1 MAGAASV
8 RNVRIV
14 VGTAGTLIGLASL
27 TVTFGAGPLLWV
39 TDLAAG
45 LAFVGLAVYA
55 VPIAP
60 PVTRLASAMALAWF
74 AGSVLPFAIF
84 WHRGVLIHLLLA
96 YPTLLPRSRSA
107 RAAILVG
114 YAVSVT
120 PFIWREEAIGVALAV
135 ALPATVAAQYAGTI
149 LVDRR
154 RRYSVLG
161 AAAAFAMVVTVGS
174 VARSIAPRS
183 AAVVPALTAYSL
195 VIAGIALVLAIGLR
209 RPDRAQLTDLVVE
222 LGELPSGTL
231 RDLLANAV
239 GDTSLEVGY
248 WNPAAGAYL
257 DNAGRPVRAPTDG
270 EARASTPISRD
281 GKPFVMIVHDESVLD
296 DPLLVSAAAAAA
308 QLTAANAELNFELR
322 LRVEQV
328 AQSRRRILSS
338 ADAER
343 RRLQATLQESVS
355 APLKDL
361 ARRLAAGAPSDG
373 AAVQT
378 TSERAA
384 ALLKR
389 AMDEVDE
396 IGSGLHPRE
405 LDSGLRAAVAVL
417 ADRSPIPVTL
427 SAVELRFSPEI
438 ETAAYYACA
447 EALANSIRHSGASS
461 IRIDLAVDAGDLLI
475 VVVDDGAGGASLER
489 GSGIR
494 GIADRVGA
502 VGGRLAVQSSPGEG
516 TRIRA
521 AIPVGAAEE
530 TSR

>member
-1 MAGAASV
+1 
-8 RNVRIV
+8 
-14 VGTAGTLIGLASL
+14 
-27 TVTFGAGPLLWV
+27 
-39 TDLAAG
+39 
-45 LAFVGLAVYA
+45 
-55 VPIAP
+55 
-60 PVTRLASAMALAWF
+60 
-74 AGSVLPFAIF
+74 
-84 WHRGVLIHLLLA
+84 
-96 YPTLLPRSRSA
+96 
-107 RAAILVG
+107 
-114 YAVSVT
+114 
-120 PFIWREEAIGVALAV
+120 
-135 ALPATVAAQYAGTI
+135 
-149 LVDRR
+149 
-154 RRYSVLG
+154 
-161 AAAAFAMVVTVGS
+161 
-174 VARSIAPRS
+174 
-183 AAVVPALTAYSL
+183 
-195 VIAGIALVLAIGLR
+195 
-209 RPDRAQLTDLVVE
+209 
-222 LGELPSGTL
+222 
-231 RDLLANAV
+231 
-239 GDTSLEVGY
+239 
-248 WNPAAGAYL
+248 
-257 DNAGRPVRAPTDG
+257 
-270 EARASTPISRD
+270 
-281 GKPFVMIVHDESVLD
+281 
-296 DPLLVSAAAAAA
+296 SAAAAAA
-308 QLTAANAELNFELR
+308 QLTAANGELNFELR

-373 AAVQT
+373 GAVQT

-475 VVVDDGAGGASLER
+475 VVADDGAGGASLER